1 MKLYER
7 IARDVHTL
15 HRLSMLGL
23 AELEQTESWL
33 FLQVAMAVAKSTP
46 ATHTYVYL
54 EKMRRKGLVL
64 ELSIVSKV
72 EQVRPV
78 CHNVCLGPDDYRQ
91 VLVSRE
97 LYLGASRL
105 YPSEDISLI
114 KSIMHSVLYRELD
127 GEVI

>member
-7 IARDVHTL
+7 IARDVPTL

-23 AELEQTESWL
+23 AELEQTESRL
-33 FLQVAMAVAKSTP
+33 FLQVAVAIANSTP

-78 CHNVCLGPDDYRQ
+78 CYSVCLGPDDYRQ
-91 VLVSRE
+91 VLISC
-97 LYLGASRL
+97 GL

>member
-33 FLQVAMAVAKSTP
+33 FLQVAMAVVKSTP

-72 EQVRPV
+72 EQVRPM
-78 CHNVCLGPDDYRQ
+78 CYSVCLGPDDYRQ
-91 VLVSRE
+91 VLVSC
-97 LYLGASRL
+97 GL
-105 YPSEDISLI
+105 YPSEDISTI